1 MAIFAAI
8 NATYVTTI
16 VSTDKSYIPA
26 FCESINAAIF
36 PTYNE
41 TILPTFFKSLYETF
55 RSTNWTAKL

>member
-36 PTYNE
+36 TANYATKHSTY
-41 TILPTFFKSLYETF
+41 
-55 RSTNWTAKL
+55 